1 MITMEREQKITLIQ
15 VLAAAA
21 LLAVSFLPVGRVA
34 RLLLC
39 LAAFLSV
46 GAKILWEAVE
56 GIFDGEFFGENLL
69 MSIASIGAIILGE
82 YHEAVAIM
90 LFFTVGELFEDV
102 AVDRSREAISSL
114 MELRPDYANIEKDG
128 EIIRV
133 NPCDIE
139 KNMVIIVLPGE
150 RVPLDGVVLDG
161 VSSLDTKALT
171 GESLPRDVAVGDSVL
186 SGCVNLTGALR
197 VRVTAGYG
205 ESTAAGIMKLIEEA
219 EDGKA
224 KAQSFITRFAKVYTP
239 IVAIGAVLLAL
250 VPSLI
255 TGAWTVWV
263 RRALVF
269 LVASCP
275 CALVIS
281 IPLSFFGGLGAASR
295 VGALVKGSG
304 VLEALASPSAV
315 VFDKTGTLTKG
326 QFAVDEV
333 FSHHMSKDAL
343 LELAALSESESGH
356 PIARSICEAYG
367 KPTALGR
374 VSNMRELAGFGVC
387 ATVDG
392 KEILVG
398 GKRLM
403 GTVSDFKEPSEQGNF
418 VFVAVDGRY
427 EGYIR
432 VIDDIKEGARGL
444 TKRLS
449 RLGVRRTV
457 MLTGDELA
465 TAEAVGRELGIDE
478 IYASLLP
485 KDKVDSLL
493 DLQAE
498 GGTVVF
504 VGDGMNDAPVIARA
518 DVGVAMGVSGSD
530 AAAMAADVVLMDDDP
545 AVLAETI
552 CVARRT
558 RCIVL
563 ENIVF
568 SLAVKGLVLL
578 LGALGVMT
586 DMWLAVFADV
596 GVMILAVLNALRA
609 ARVKR

>member
-1 MITMEREQKITLIQ
+1 MITMEREQKITLIR

-114 MELRPDYANIEKDG
+114 MELRPDYANMEKDG

-139 KNMVIIVLPGE
+139 ENMVIIVLPGE

-432 VIDDIKEGARGL
+432 VIDEIKEGARGL

-504 VGDGMNDAPVIARA
+504 VGDGMNDAPVIAHA

-558 RCIVL
+558 RRIVL